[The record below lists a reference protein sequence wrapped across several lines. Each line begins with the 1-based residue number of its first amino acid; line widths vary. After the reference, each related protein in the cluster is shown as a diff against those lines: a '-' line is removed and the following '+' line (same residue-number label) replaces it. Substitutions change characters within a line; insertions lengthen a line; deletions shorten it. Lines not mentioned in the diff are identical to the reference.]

1 MQRFQFAFVKTAQMT
16 PWERARF
23 LGADHAKVAAF
34 NPEVV
39 RGLDYEDLTALGL
52 TPRDRDE
59 AARQVAQKAS
69 RSAGG
74 AGARR
79 SGPDPHAIVD
89 MTDEQ
94 LSAAGLNPKRARRA
108 AQNEINSGRAGPRPF
123 ASGGSRPPAKSGRRE
138 ESWAQKMLHEFSEP
152 SASAPSAPAP
162 SALAG
167 ALRAPSAEAPG
178 LTVRMMGS
186 EYPGR
191 YGLGIGSAPAAPA
204 TAAPPAPHAPA
215 TPTAPAHHEAAPH
228 APATPAAPAHHEAAP
243 HAPASPAAPAG
254 KSRKGL
260 LAALAALGG
269 TGAAAAG
276 GLALHRKQQQALH
289 IANRNRAL
297 KGLALGGALG
307 LGGIGL
313 AQALSP
319 SEQG

>member
-1 MQRFQFAFVKTAQMT
+1 MSRFQFAFVKTAQMT
-16 PWERARF
+16 AWERARF
-23 LGADHAKVAAF
+23 LGADHVKVAAF

-39 RGLDYEDLTALGL
+39 RDLDYEDLAAVGL
-52 TPRDRDE
+52 TPRERDE

-94 LSAAGLNPKRARRA
+94 LSAAGLNPNRARRA
-108 AQNEINSGRAGPRPF
+108 AQNEINSGRAGPRPS
-123 ASGGSRPPAKSGRRE
+123 ASGRSRPPAKSGTRE
-138 ESWAQKMLHEFSEP
+138 ESWAQKLLNEFSEP
-152 SASAPSAPAP
+152 SASAP

-178 LTVRMMGS
+178 LKVRMMGS
-186 EYPGR
+186 EYPVR

-204 TAAPPAPHAPA
+204 
-215 TPTAPAHHEAAPH
+215 HHEAAPH
-228 APATPAAPAHHEAAP
+228 APASPAAPAHHEAAP

-269 TGAAAAG
+269 TGAAAG
-276 GLALHRKQQQALH
+276 GFALHRKHQQVQAR
-289 IANRNRAL
+289 ANRNKAL

-313 AQALSP
+313 AQALNP
-319 SEQG
+319 SDQD